1 MQHFLPWKN
10 NQPYDSQNSQPMS
23 LHRTKMVPLH
33 NRESCDPKIILQTS
47 KDSGS
52 KSEKKDVVFQYKD
65 LTTKSKT
72 KQKDLYTGVLRDSTT
87 KSLSKK

>member
-10 NQPYDSQNSQPMS
+10 NQPYDSQSSQPMS
-23 LHRTKMVPLH
+23 LHRTKMAPLH

-52 KSEKKDVVFQYKD
+52 KSEKDMVFQYKD
-65 LTTKSKT
+65 LTTRSKNKT
-72 KQKDLYTGVLRDSTT
+72 ENLYTGVLRNSTT
-87 KSLSKK
+87 KSFSKK